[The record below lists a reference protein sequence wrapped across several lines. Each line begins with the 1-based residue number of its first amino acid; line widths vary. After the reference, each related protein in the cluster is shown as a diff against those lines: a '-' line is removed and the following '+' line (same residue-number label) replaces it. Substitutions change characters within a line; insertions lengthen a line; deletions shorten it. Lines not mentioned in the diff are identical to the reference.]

1 MLPAEAPL
9 EFHVADLAFPPG
21 FDPAAHAS
29 PQAKRSAWG
38 YQHMS
43 RFWLRGVLL
52 HPAVARRAFL
62 LRLDTDSRFTS
73 PVLDLFQDARAR
85 ALLYAY
91 RQAGKDWRGRSAG
104 LWDLHCRFMAARS
117 GPNGTHPEGGAPGA
131 LAAAAVRAG
140 VGDSTESP
148 AFYTNFEARRPAPP
162 PRRPAA
168 RRVQGRAHGRL
179 RGEQLI
185 DVEAF
190 RAGALWAYVEAVD
203 ASHGVYARGWGDA
216 QIRWLQV
223 PPPPLPSPPSY

>member
-1 MLPAEAPL
+1 MLPAEVPL
-9 EFHVADLAFPPG
+9 EFHAADLAFPPG

-117 GPNGTHPEGGAPGA
+117 GHEAENPNGTHPEGGAPGA

-162 PRRPAA
+162 PRRAPRAHAIARVQRRARSSRAPA
-168 RRVQGRAHGRL
+168 RRAAGRR
-179 RGEQLI
+179 
-185 DVEAF
+185 
-190 RAGALWAYVEAVD
+190 
-203 ASHGVYARGWGDA
+203 
-216 QIRWLQV
+216 
-223 PPPPLPSPPSY
+223 